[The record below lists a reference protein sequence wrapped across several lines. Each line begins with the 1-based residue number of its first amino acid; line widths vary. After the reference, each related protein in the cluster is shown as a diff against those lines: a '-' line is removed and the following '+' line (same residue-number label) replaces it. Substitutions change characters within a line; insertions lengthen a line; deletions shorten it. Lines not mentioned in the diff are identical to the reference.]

1 MESLVGVKIILN
13 INELQE
19 FSLNMI
25 NWDVIT
31 KYYPEKDFELIDFQI
46 FNNNDSDPR
55 QKIRY
60 AAFILH
66 NLIID
71 SKVNPLPF
79 FSPLLSFFSFTSFLH
94 LFFLSHLLFFLF
106 H

>member
-1 MESLVGVKIILN
+1 VDLLEKEGIKIILN
-13 INELQE
+13 INELKE

-31 KYYPEKDFELIDFQI
+31 KFYPEKDFEMIDFQI
-46 FNNNDSDPR
+46 FNNESDSR

-66 NLIID
+66 NLIIN
-71 SKVNPLPF
+71 SKVYFNSIPNF
-79 FSPLLSFFSFTSFLH
+79 
-94 LFFLSHLLFFLF
+94 
-106 H
+106 